1 MQPIPWTEI
10 WSQFWPLAADTML
23 APRLVTGGVAV
34 FVVGAWLGRL
44 VAHPLAAKLVA
55 GGWMAVGTAGLVAR
69 LGLPLADTAIVP
81 RIAPPAAGLAFGL
94 GLLVIPLLIIPL
106 LMAAVRL
113 PEMRHFYPEIWPR
126 LPARWQARHRVAAV
140 AGGWL
145 VYLLGYEALFRGLL
159 LPGLVA
165 AIGIWPGIAVATGL
179 YVLAHLDRPSAETL
193 ASIPTGFV
201 FALLTL
207 ATGSFLAALL
217 LHWII
222 ATTNELAAAARGP
235 AAS

>member
-10 WSQFWPLAADTML
+10 WSQFWPPTAEVML
-23 APRLVTGGVAV
+23 VPRLVTGGVAV

-44 VAHPLAAKLVA
+44 AAHPLAAKLVA

-69 LGLPLADTAIVP
+69 LGLPLTDTALLPQSPTLSTGV
-81 RIAPPAAGLAFGL
+81 AVGL
-94 GLLVIPLLIIPL
+94 GLLAIPLLI
-106 LMAAVRL
+106 AAVRL
-113 PEMRHFYPEIWPR
+113 PEMRQFYPEIWPR
-126 LPARWQARHRVAAV
+126 LPASWTPRKRVAAV

-165 AIGIWPGIAVATGL
+165 EIGIWPGMAIATGL

-193 ASIPTGFV
+193 ASIPTGFA

-207 ATGSFLAALL
+207 LTGSFLVALL

-222 ATTNELAAAARGP
+222 ATANELAAAARGP

>member
-10 WSQFWPLAADTML
+10 WSQFWPLAADAML
-23 APRLVTGGVAV
+23 VPRLVTGGVAV

-44 VAHPLAAKLVA
+44 VACPLRAKLVA
-55 GGWMAVGTAGLVAR
+55 GSWMAVGTAGLVAR
-69 LGLPLADTAIVP
+69 LGLPLADTALVP
-81 RIAPPAAGLAFGL
+81 RSPTLSTGLAVGL
-94 GLLVIPLLIIPL
+94 GLLAMPLLI
-106 LMAAVRL
+106 AAVRL
-113 PEMRHFYPEIWPR
+113 PEMRQFYPEIWPQ
-126 LPARWQARHRVAAV
+126 LPASWRTRHRVAAV

-159 LPGLVA
+159 LPVLVA
-165 AIGIWPGIAVATGL
+165 AIGIWPGMAVATGL

-193 ASIPTGFV
+193 ASIPTGFA

-207 ATGSFLAALL
+207 TTGSFLAALL

-222 ATTNELAAAARGP
+222 ATANELAAAARGP

>member
-10 WSQFWPLAADTML
+10 WSQFWPLAADAMFV
-23 APRLVTGGVAV
+23 PRLVTGVV
-34 FVVGAWLGRL
+34 VLFVVGAWLGRL

-55 GGWMAVGTAGLVAR
+55 GGWMAVGTTGLVAR
-69 LGLPLADTAIVP
+69 LGVPLTDTALLP
-81 RIAPPAAGLAFGL
+81 RSPTLSAGLALGL
-94 GLLVIPLLIIPL
+94 GLLAMPLLI
-106 LMAAVRL
+106 AAVRL
-113 PEMRHFYPEIWPR
+113 PEMRRFYPEIWPR
-126 LPARWQARHRVAAV
+126 LPARWTPRRRVAAV

-145 VYLLGYEALFRGLL
+145 GYLVGYEAVFRGLL
-159 LPGLVA
+159 LPLLVA
-165 AIGIWPGIAVATGL
+165 AIGIWPGMAVATGL

-222 ATTNELAAAARGP
+222 ATTNELAAAARGGHGP
-235 AAS
+235 H

>member
-10 WSQFWPLAADTML
+10 WSELWPPAADDL
-23 APRLVTGGVAV
+23 FVPRLVTGAVAL

-44 VAHPLAAKLVA
+44 VAHPVAAKLVA
-55 GGWMAVGTAGLVAR
+55 GCWMAVGTAALVVR
-69 LGLPLADTAIVP
+69 LGVPLADTALVP
-81 RIAPPAAGLAFGL
+81 RSPGLSAGLALGL
-94 GLLVIPLLIIPL
+94 GLVVMPALL
-106 LMAAVRL
+106 AAVRL
-113 PEMRHFYPEIWPR
+113 PEMRRFYPEIWPR
-126 LPARWQARHRVAAV
+126 LPAPWTPRRRVAAV

-145 VYLLGYEALFRGLL
+145 GYLIGYEALFRGLL
-159 LPGLVA
+159 LPLLVG
-165 AIGIWPGIAVATGL
+165 AIGIWPGMAIATGL

-222 ATTNELAAAARGP
+222 ATTNELAAAARGGHRP
-235 AAS
+235 H